1 MSDLTRTA
9 SPLSSSPGRNS
20 DSFERPTW
28 PWQSR
33 FSRRTSSSLSAAA
46 SPSNLQAAWDP
57 TRPSS
62 SQTGS
67 FTASASGSWNP
78 TARHHT
84 GSTMGFSGVQ
94 EDSGTRQWSFVG
106 FEWVVRDVHKLR
118 DFVEG
123 VQSDTTE
130 DEEVSD
136 DFELLK
142 LCPLIGDDKF
152 KLEIQAPVVPN
163 GGSTDSKPATLTL
176 CITSLMLDFAHNY
189 ETNTSMMVAIKYQD
203 ERVGARPEW
212 VWEWWQNDWVFRRE
226 SEVWDCSL
234 PSLSALLENPR
245 IRDSDSF
252 TIVVQIHCPVGPYFP
267 QQPMAYYVPRDLLEG
282 LEASLDN
289 PNTGDVRFVC
299 LERMPPDA
307 ETPATPLSETSPS
320 TSRRPSSSTSSQS
333 PFSPQTTARKRVIY
347 AHSDILTRRSEYFA
361 TMLSST
367 FSETKVIP
375 GDRKLYTIVVEE
387 ADFET
392 IYWLLKYCYANWLS
406 FKEEDDPRLAV
417 EGIGGGW
424 SARWLTQQ
432 RGGEWDWKT
441 FTKIPG
447 DDSTVASARSAT
459 SAENNIQDTDV
470 TTSTKGKSV
479 VTDLSSISSPT
490 RSSPQAP
497 RAPSKVASNP
507 ATSSRQTPSAA
518 RRPVQPSVPTNS
530 TMGLSSGISR
540 TKPVPLAG
548 SAGYTSSGH
557 YPISPRTQRSHQSTV
572 ISTPD
577 PHPHPTPPPPPTSAL
592 AIYQVAHRYAMPALA
607 ALALDHMM
615 STITPATSFSLLLA
629 TSVWDEL
636 RTLVEDYVVE
646 KWDEVSVS
654 QEFEQCCQEV
664 SSGEWGPEG
673 GKTLMALFRRL
684 RSPSAMGYA
693 RT

>member
-1 MSDLTRTA
+1 
-9 SPLSSSPGRNS
+9 

-28 PWQSR
+28 PWQSRYTRTTPFAMIPHSHLQHR

-62 SQTGS
+62 SQTAALG
-67 FTASASGSWNP
+67 TT

-94 EDSGTRQWSFVG
+94 EDSGTRQWSFWG
-106 FEWVVRDVHKLR
+106 FEWVLR

-142 LCPLIGDDKF
+142 LALSSETIKF

-176 CITSLMLDFAHNY
+176 CITSLMLDFCAQ
-189 ETNTSMMVAIKYQD
+189 VRD
-203 ERVGARPEW
+203 EHEYDGASSNQMRRVGAPSRV
-212 VWEWWQNDWVFRRE
+212 VWEWWQNDWRE

-245 IRDSDSF
+245 IRDSGLLHY
-252 TIVVQIHCPVGPYFP
+252 VVQIHCPVGTDFH
-267 QQPMAYYVPRDLLEG
+267 QQPMAYYVPRDLLE
-282 LEASLDN
+282 D
-289 PNTGDVRFVC
+289 TGDVRFVC

-320 TSRRPSSSTSSQS
+320 TSRRPSSSTSSNHL
-333 PFSPQTTARKRVIY
+333 IY
-347 AHSDILTRRSEYFA
+347 AHSDITDSPFRITLRHA
-361 TMLSST
+361 SST

-459 SAENNIQDTDV
+459 SAENNIQTPMLP
-470 TTSTKGKSV
+470 TSTKANL
-479 VTDLSSISSPT
+479 LSRDPSFDFLSSPT

-497 RAPSKVASNP
+497 RAPSKS
-507 ATSSRQTPSAA
+507 
-518 RRPVQPSVPTNS
+518 QPSLPNS

-548 SAGYTSSGH
+548 SAGYTS
-557 YPISPRTQRSHQSTV
+557 RSHQSTV

-577 PHPHPTPPPPPTSAL
+577 PHPHPNSTSTTYVGIGHL
-592 AIYQVAHRYAMPALA
+592 SALA

-615 STITPATSFSLLLA
+615 STITPATSFFDSPNVPYLPLQLLLA
-629 TSVWDEL
+629 PLS
-636 RTLVEDYVVE
+636 DYVVTLL
-646 KWDEVSVS
+646 
-654 QEFEQCCQEV
+654 
-664 SSGEWGPEG
+664 PE
-673 GKTLMALFRRL
+673 R
-684 RSPSAMGYA
+684 
-693 RT
+693 